1 MMMQSKF
8 KWLMVSILV
17 VSILVFYATRDVI
30 PDKLILSTGQPG
42 GFYHQVGTELKHA
55 WEKQT
60 HQQLELLTSS
70 GSQENFTALKESK
83 ADFALIQGGV
93 VDLDGLNIIAPLS
106 TDLIHVIVRKESSIR
121 AISDLKGKSILIGMS
136 GSGMAASALKMLHF
150 HGLDEVNTNLKN
162 AYFTGLDGNQN
173 MDAAIVT
180 AGILNSD
187 LVELLES
194 GNYRIIPIEY
204 AQAFCEKNAFFS
216 PTVIH
221 KGLYRMG
228 DSLLSHDIPTVAT
241 TALLVGREELSH
253 EVVDQILLAS
263 FEKASYV
270 QSPVMLNIEEVR
282 QQQDLKL
289 HPRAMQYFHP
299 ADQIGYMANVMESLA
314 ALKELAVAFVAGLY
328 LLWDRWRRQHE
339 KEIAARL
346 SEDKEK
352 LDALLA
358 QTVEIERKYSETN
371 TLESLQGMLRRIMQ
385 IKIQALEELTHES
398 LRGDRVFLIF
408 MTQCSSLINSL
419 EAKINRLNP

>member
-60 HQQLELLTSS
+60 QQQLELLTSS

-289 HPRAMQYFHP
+289 HPRAMHYFHP

>member
-1 MMMQSKF
+1 MQSKF

-289 HPRAMQYFHP
+289 HPRAMHYFHP
-299 ADQIGYMANVMESLA
+299 ADQIGYMANIMESLA

>member
-1 MMMQSKF
+1 MQSKF

-60 HQQLELLTSS
+60 QQQLELLTSS

-263 FEKASYV
+263 FEKASYL

-398 LRGDRVFLIF
+398 LRGNRVFLIF

>member
-60 HQQLELLTSS
+60 QQQLELLTSS

>member
-1 MMMQSKF
+1 MQSKF

-60 HQQLELLTSS
+60 QQQLELLTSS

-289 HPRAMQYFHP
+289 HPRAMHYFHP
-299 ADQIGYMANVMESLA
+299 ADQIGYMADVMESLA

-358 QTVEIERKYSETN
+358 QTVEIERKYSESN

>member
-60 HQQLELLTSS
+60 QQQLELLTSS

-289 HPRAMQYFHP
+289 HPRAMHYFHP
-299 ADQIGYMANVMESLA
+299 ADQIGYMADVMESLA

>member
-1 MMMQSKF
+1 MA
-8 KWLMVSILV
+8 SILV
-17 VSILVFYATRDVI
+17 VSILIFYATRDVI

-60 HQQLELLTSS
+60 QQQLELLTSS

-121 AISDLKGKSILIGMS
+121 AIRDLKGKSILIGAS
-136 GSGMAASALKMLHF
+136 GSGMAASALKILQF
-150 HGLDEVNTNLKN
+150 HGLDEINTNLKN
-162 AYFTGLDGNQN
+162 AYFTRLDENQN

-194 GNYRIIPIEY
+194 GNYRIIPVEY

-241 TALLVGREELSH
+241 TALLVGREELSD

-263 FEKASYV
+263 FEKASYM
-270 QSPVMLNIEEVR
+270 QSPVMLNIEGG
-282 QQQDLKL
+282 Q
-289 HPRAMQYFHP
+289 
-299 ADQIGYMANVMESLA
+299 A
-314 ALKELAVAFVAGLY
+314 AAGFETSPKSHAVFP
-328 LLWDRWRRQHE
+328 
-339 KEIAARL
+339 
-346 SEDKEK
+346 
-352 LDALLA
+352 
-358 QTVEIERKYSETN
+358 
-371 TLESLQGMLRRIMQ
+371 
-385 IKIQALEELTHES
+385 
-398 LRGDRVFLIF
+398 
-408 MTQCSSLINSL
+408 SS
-419 EAKINRLNP
+419 

>member
-1 MMMQSKF
+1 MQSKF

-17 VSILVFYATRDVI
+17 VSILIFYATRDVI

-42 GFYHQVGTELKHA
+42 GFYHQVGTELKLA

-60 HQQLELLTSS
+60 QQQLELLTSS

-93 VDLDGLNIIAPLS
+93 VNLDGLNIIAPLS
-106 TDLIHVIVRKESSIR
+106 TDLIHVIVRKESSIS

-136 GSGMAASALKMLHF
+136 GSGMAASALKILQF
-150 HGLDEVNTNLKN
+150 HGLDETNTNLKN
-162 AYFTGLDGNQN
+162 AYFTGLDENQN

-194 GNYRIIPIEY
+194 GNYRIIPVEY

-228 DSLLSHDIPTVAT
+228 DSLLTHDIPTVAT
-241 TALLVGREELSH
+241 PALLVGREELGH
-253 EVVDQILLAS
+253 EVVDQILQAS
-263 FEKASYV
+263 FEKASYM

-352 LDALLA
+352 LDTLLA
-358 QTVEIERKYSETN
+358 QTVDIERKYSETN
-371 TLESLQGMLRRIMQ
+371 ALEPLQGMLRRIMQ

-419 EAKINRLNP
+419 EAKINKLNP

>member
-1 MMMQSKF
+1 MQSKF

>member
-1 MMMQSKF
+1 MQSKF

-299 ADQIGYMANVMESLA
+299 ADQIGYMANIMESLA

>member
-8 KWLMVSILV
+8 KWLMASILV
-17 VSILVFYATRDVI
+17 VSILIFYATRDVI

-42 GFYHQVGTELKHA
+42 GFYHQVGAELKHA

-60 HQQLELLTSS
+60 QQQLELLTSS

-83 ADFALIQGGV
+83 VDFALIQGGV

-121 AISDLKGKSILIGMS
+121 AIRDLKGKSILIGAS
-136 GSGMAASALKMLHF
+136 GSGMAASALKILQF
-150 HGLDEVNTNLKN
+150 HGLDEINTNLKN
-162 AYFTGLDGNQN
+162 AYFTRLDENQN

-194 GNYRIIPIEY
+194 GNYRIIPVEY

-241 TALLVGREELSH
+241 TALLVGREELSD

-263 FEKASYV
+263 FEKASYM

-352 LDALLA
+352 LDTLLA
-358 QTVEIERKYSETN
+358 QTVEIERQYSETN

>member
-1 MMMQSKF
+1 MMIQSKF

-30 PDKLILSTGQPG
+30 PDKLVLSTGQPG

-70 GSQENFTALKESK
+70 GSKENFTALKEAK
-83 ADFALIQGGV
+83 ADFALIQGGA
-93 VDLDGLNIIAPLS
+93 VDLDGLDIIAPLS
-106 TDLIHVIVRKESSIR
+106 TDLIHVIVRKDSSMKAVI
-121 AISDLKGKSILIGMS
+121 DLKGNSVLIGMP
-136 GSGMAASALKMLHF
+136 GSGMAASALKLLQF
-150 HGLDEVNTNLKN
+150 HGLDEVNTNLKY
-162 AYFTGLDGNQN
+162 AYFTELEGNSKI
-173 MDAAIVT
+173 DAAIVT

-187 LVELLES
+187 LIELLET
-194 GNYRIIPIEY
+194 GNYRIIPVEY

-216 PTVIH
+216 PIVIH

-228 DSLLSHDIPTVAT
+228 DILLPHDIPTVAT

-263 FEKASYV
+263 FEKASYM

-282 QQQDLKL
+282 QQMDLKI

-339 KEIAARL
+339 KEVTARL
-346 SEDKEK
+346 SKDKEK
-352 LDALLA
+352 LDILLA
-358 QTVEIERKYSETN
+358 QTVDIERKYPDSHSLET
-371 TLESLQGMLRRIMQ
+371 LQGMLHRIMH

-419 EAKINRLNP
+419 QAKINRLRP

>member
-1 MMMQSKF
+1 MQSKF

-30 PDKLILSTGQPG
+30 PDKLVLSTGQPG

-398 LRGDRVFLIF
+398 LRGNRVFLIF

>member
-1 MMMQSKF
+1 MQSKF

-60 HQQLELLTSS
+60 QQQLELLTSS

-106 TDLIHVIVRKESSIR
+106 TDLIHVIVRKESPIR

-289 HPRAMQYFHP
+289 HPRAMHYFHP

>member
-1 MMMQSKF
+1 MQSKF

-60 HQQLELLTSS
+60 QQQLELLTSS

>member
-1 MMMQSKF
+1 MQSKF

-60 HQQLELLTSS
+60 QQQLELLTSS

-299 ADQIGYMANVMESLA
+299 ADQIGYMANIMESLA

>member
-1 MMMQSKF
+1 MQSKF

-30 PDKLILSTGQPG
+30 PDKLVLSTGQPG

-60 HQQLELLTSS
+60 QQQLELLTSS

-289 HPRAMQYFHP
+289 HPRAMHYFHP

>member
-1 MMMQSKF
+1 MQSKF

-352 LDALLA
+352 LDTLLA
-358 QTVEIERKYSETN
+358 QTVDIERKYSETN

>member
-1 MMMQSKF
+1 MQSKF
-8 KWLMVSILV
+8 KWLMASILV
-17 VSILVFYATRDVI
+17 VSILIFYATRDVI

-42 GFYHQVGTELKHA
+42 GFYHQVGTELKLA

-60 HQQLELLTSS
+60 QQQLELLTSS

-93 VDLDGLNIIAPLS
+93 VNLDGLNIIAPLS
-106 TDLIHVIVRKESSIR
+106 TDLIHVIVRKESSIS

-136 GSGMAASALKMLHF
+136 GSGMAASALKILQF
-150 HGLDEVNTNLKN
+150 HGLDETNTNLKN
-162 AYFTGLDGNQN
+162 AYFTGLDENQN

-228 DSLLSHDIPTVAT
+228 DSLLTHDIPTVAT
-241 TALLVGREELSH
+241 PALLVGREELGH
-253 EVVDQILLAS
+253 EVVDQILQAS
-263 FEKASYV
+263 FEKASYM

-352 LDALLA
+352 LDTLLA
-358 QTVEIERKYSETN
+358 QTVDIERKYSETN
-371 TLESLQGMLRRIMQ
+371 ALESLQGMLRRIMQ

-419 EAKINRLNP
+419 EAKINKLNP

>member
-1 MMMQSKF
+1 MQSKF
-8 KWLMVSILV
+8 KWLMASILV
-17 VSILVFYATRDVI
+17 VSILIFYATRDVI

-60 HQQLELLTSS
+60 QQQLELLTSS

-83 ADFALIQGGV
+83 VDFALIQGGV

-121 AISDLKGKSILIGMS
+121 AIRDLKGKSILIGAS
-136 GSGMAASALKMLHF
+136 GSGMAASALKILQF
-150 HGLDEVNTNLKN
+150 HGLDEINTNLKN
-162 AYFTGLDGNQN
+162 AYFTRLDENQN

-194 GNYRIIPIEY
+194 GNYRIIPVEY

-241 TALLVGREELSH
+241 TALLVGREELSD

-263 FEKASYV
+263 FEKASYM

-352 LDALLA
+352 LDTLLA
-358 QTVEIERKYSETN
+358 QTVEIERQYSETN

>member
-8 KWLMVSILV
+8 KWLMASILV
-17 VSILVFYATRDVI
+17 VSILIFYATRDVI

-42 GFYHQVGTELKHA
+42 GFYHQVGPELKHA

-60 HQQLELLTSS
+60 QQQLELLTSS

-121 AISDLKGKSILIGMS
+121 AIRDLKGKSILIGAS
-136 GSGMAASALKMLHF
+136 GSGMAASALKILQF
-150 HGLDEVNTNLKN
+150 HGLDEINTNLKN
-162 AYFTGLDGNQN
+162 AYFTRLDENQN

-194 GNYRIIPIEY
+194 GNYRIIPVEY

-241 TALLVGREELSH
+241 TALLVGREELSD

-263 FEKASYV
+263 FEKASYM

-352 LDALLA
+352 LDTLLA
-358 QTVEIERKYSETN
+358 QTVEIERQYSETN

>member
-1 MMMQSKF
+1 MQSKF

-299 ADQIGYMANVMESLA
+299 ADQIGYMANIMESLA

-398 LRGDRVFLIF
+398 LRGNRVFLIF

>member
-1 MMMQSKF
+1 MQSKF

-60 HQQLELLTSS
+60 QQQLELLTSS

-289 HPRAMQYFHP
+289 HPRAMHYFHP

>member
-1 MMMQSKF
+1 
-8 KWLMVSILV
+8 
-17 VSILVFYATRDVI
+17 
-30 PDKLILSTGQPG
+30 
-42 GFYHQVGTELKHA
+42 
-55 WEKQT
+55 
-60 HQQLELLTSS
+60 
-70 GSQENFTALKESK
+70 
-83 ADFALIQGGV
+83 
-93 VDLDGLNIIAPLS
+93 
-106 TDLIHVIVRKESSIR
+106 
-121 AISDLKGKSILIGMS
+121 
-136 GSGMAASALKMLHF
+136 
-150 HGLDEVNTNLKN
+150 
-162 AYFTGLDGNQN
+162 
-173 MDAAIVT
+173 
-180 AGILNSD
+180 
-187 LVELLES
+187 
-194 GNYRIIPIEY
+194 
-204 AQAFCEKNAFFS
+204 
-216 PTVIH
+216 
-221 KGLYRMG
+221 MG

-289 HPRAMQYFHP
+289 HPSAMHYFHP

>member
-8 KWLMVSILV
+8 KWLMASILV
-17 VSILVFYATRDVI
+17 VSILIFYATRDVI

-60 HQQLELLTSS
+60 QQQLELLTSS

-121 AISDLKGKSILIGMS
+121 AIRDLKGKSILIGAS
-136 GSGMAASALKMLHF
+136 GSGMAASALKILQF
-150 HGLDEVNTNLKN
+150 HGLDEINTNLKN
-162 AYFTGLDGNQN
+162 AYFTRLDENQN

-194 GNYRIIPIEY
+194 GNYRIIPVEY

-241 TALLVGREELSH
+241 TALLVGREELSD

-263 FEKASYV
+263 FEKASYM

-352 LDALLA
+352 LDTLLA
-358 QTVEIERKYSETN
+358 QTVEIERQYSETN

>member
-1 MMMQSKF
+1 MQSKF
-8 KWLMVSILV
+8 KWLMASILV
-17 VSILVFYATRDVI
+17 VSILIFYATRDVI

-42 GFYHQVGTELKHA
+42 GFYHQVGAELKHA

-60 HQQLELLTSS
+60 QQQLELLTSS

-121 AISDLKGKSILIGMS
+121 AIRDLKGKSILIGAS
-136 GSGMAASALKMLHF
+136 GSGMAASALKILQF
-150 HGLDEVNTNLKN
+150 HGLDEINTNLKN
-162 AYFTGLDGNQN
+162 AYFTRLDENQN

-194 GNYRIIPIEY
+194 GNYRIIPVEY

-241 TALLVGREELSH
+241 TALLVGREELSD

-263 FEKASYV
+263 FEKASYM

-352 LDALLA
+352 LDTLLA
-358 QTVEIERKYSETN
+358 QTVEIERQYSETN

>member
-1 MMMQSKF
+1 MQSKF
-8 KWLMVSILV
+8 KWLMASILV
-17 VSILVFYATRDVI
+17 VSILIFYVTRDVI
-30 PDKLILSTGQPG
+30 PNKLTLSTGQPG

-60 HQQLELLTSS
+60 QQRLELLTSS
-70 GSQENFTALKESK
+70 GSQENFTALKEAK

-121 AISDLKGKSILIGMS
+121 AISDLKGKGILIGMS
-136 GSGMAASALKMLHF
+136 GSGMAASALKILQF
-150 HGLDEVNTNLKN
+150 HGLDENNTNLKN

-204 AQAFCEKNAFFS
+204 AEAFCEKNAFFS

-241 TALLVGREELSH
+241 TALLVGREELSD

-263 FEKASYV
+263 FEKASYM

-371 TLESLQGMLRRIMQ
+371 ALESLQGLLRRIMQ

>member
-1 MMMQSKF
+1 MQSKF

-60 HQQLELLTSS
+60 QQQLELLTSS

-194 GNYRIIPIEY
+194 GNYRSIPIEY
-204 AQAFCEKNAFFS
+204 AQAFCERNAVLS

-299 ADQIGYMANVMESLA
+299 ADQIGYMANIMESLA

-398 LRGDRVFLIF
+398 LRGNRVFLIF

>member
-1 MMMQSKF
+1 MQSKF

-30 PDKLILSTGQPG
+30 PDKLVLSTGQPG

-60 HQQLELLTSS
+60 QQQLELLTSS

-289 HPRAMQYFHP
+289 HPRAMHYFHP
-299 ADQIGYMANVMESLA
+299 ADQIGYMANIMESLA

-398 LRGDRVFLIF
+398 LRGNRVFLIF

>member
-1 MMMQSKF
+1 MQSKF

-60 HQQLELLTSS
+60 QQQLELLTSS

-194 GNYRIIPIEY
+194 GNYRSIPIEY
-204 AQAFCEKNAFFS
+204 AQAFCERNAVLS

-398 LRGDRVFLIF
+398 LRGNRVFLIF

>member
-1 MMMQSKF
+1 MQSKF

-253 EVVDQILLAS
+253 EVGDQILLAS

-289 HPRAMQYFHP
+289 HPRAMHYFHP
-299 ADQIGYMANVMESLA
+299 ADQIGYMANIMESLA

>member
-1 MMMQSKF
+1 MQSKF

-60 HQQLELLTSS
+60 QQQLELLTSS

-289 HPRAMQYFHP
+289 HPRAMHYFHP

-398 LRGDRVFLIF
+398 LRGNRVFLIF

>member
-1 MMMQSKF
+1 MQSKF
-8 KWLMVSILV
+8 KWLMASILV
-17 VSILVFYATRDVI
+17 VSILIFYATRDVI

-42 GFYHQVGTELKHA
+42 GFYHQVGTELKLA

-60 HQQLELLTSS
+60 QQQLELLTSS

-93 VDLDGLNIIAPLS
+93 VNLDGLNIIAPLS

-136 GSGMAASALKMLHF
+136 GSGMAASALKILQF
-150 HGLDEVNTNLKN
+150 HGLDETNTNLKN
-162 AYFTGLDGNQN
+162 AYFTGLDENQN

-194 GNYRIIPIEY
+194 GNYRIIPVEY

-241 TALLVGREELSH
+241 PALLVGREELGH
-253 EVVDQILLAS
+253 EVVDQILQAS
-263 FEKASYV
+263 FEKASYM

-352 LDALLA
+352 LDTLLA
-358 QTVEIERKYSETN
+358 QTVDIERKYSETN
-371 TLESLQGMLRRIMQ
+371 ALEPLQGMLRRIMQ

-419 EAKINRLNP
+419 EAKINKLNP